1 MSLTSRF
8 VEERLKKNRHAE
20 AKNSDL
26 RKMLVTHNILAGH
39 GRSEAHVEELRRK
52 RTEAAERRDLF
63 MDYTYVKG
71 AQEQDRKALVAEA
84 EERVVD
90 ELARQKAENERL
102 EQNRRRVCAGSE
114 ELRVLKERLHAAKVN
129 KERAQQLM
137 EIEFRKEK
145 HRLIEHQIAEH
156 LENERLK
163 SVELDHKSEIEKL
176 KQRERVKH
184 INQEQIA
191 ANEAKREE
199 AMTEYKKERA
209 QVQELVDRLQQQD
222 DDESAAKERKR
233 KESREMLMK
242 FKIEQAERQE
252 QQEQDEIDENNRI
265 AKFAADKADREEQLA
280 REKEEQE
287 KEKERVLLGII
298 EAANYKNKQAEELE
312 FLRNELRFEEHEH
325 KAREKEAAKRRKI
338 DQDREDMKAAY
349 TAQMEQRR
357 RKEAE
362 MKQEEDSLR
371 DILLSKFA
379 EDERIQQMNEQKR
392 RMRVQE
398 HKREA
403 ERLVNL
409 RREAYQKTRNN
420 ERAEL
425 QRLEDEKAAD
435 QIIIEEERQKLI
447 QDFAIPL
454 RDFLPKGTMQN
465 RGDFDA
471 IFSDMRSTQYCSK
484 RPGSLTAR

>member
-176 KQRERVKH
+176 KQRERVKY

>member
-1 MSLTSRF
+1 MTSRF

-176 KQRERVKH
+176 KQRERVKY

>member
-1 MSLTSRF
+1 M
-8 VEERLKKNRHAE
+8 
-20 AKNSDL
+20 
-26 RKMLVTHNILAGH
+26 
-39 GRSEAHVEELRRK
+39 K

-90 ELARQKAENERL
+90 ELARQKAGNERL

-145 HRLIEHQIAEH
+145 QRCIEHQIAEH
-156 LENERLK
+156 LENERLE
-163 SVELDHKSEIEKL
+163 SVELEHKKEIEKL

-184 INQEQIA
+184 INQQQIA
-191 ANEAKREE
+191 TNEAKREE
-199 AMTEYKKERA
+199 AMTEYKKERT
-209 QVQELVDRLQQQD
+209 QVQELVDRLQKQD
-222 DDESAAKERKR
+222 DDENTAKERKR
-233 KESREMLMK
+233 KESREMLMR

-265 AKFAADKADREEQLA
+265 AKFAADKAEREEQLA
-280 REKEEQE
+280 QEKQEQE
-287 KEKERVLLGII
+287 KEKERILLGII

-325 KAREKEAAKRRKI
+325 KAREREAAKRRKV

-362 MKQEEDSLR
+362 NKQEEDSLR

-379 EDERIQQMNEQKR
+379 EDERIQQMNDQKR
-392 RMRVQE
+392 RMRIEE

-403 ERLVNL
+403 ERLVDL

-420 ERAEL
+420 ERVEL
-425 QRLEDEKAAD
+425 QRQEDEKAANH
-435 QIIIEEERQKLI
+435 IIIEEERQKLI

-465 RGDFDA
+465 SGDFDA
-471 IFSDMRSTQYCSK
+471 IFPDMRSTQYCSK

>member
-156 LENERLK
+156 LENERLR

-176 KQRERVKH
+176 RQRERVKH

-280 REKEEQE
+280 EEKKEQE